1 MNSLHSAGLKET
13 ILARGHENVLATHRT
28 TFEITKEA
36 NLSKRGNCVI
46 AVSADKALNDLGFE
60 FKEGLRKN
68 DSRISILIEVGGVA
82 ETVNASGNS
91 KLILDHPADIVVR
104 KGGHISDRTLAIGA
118 DKAACDLSRKLVE
131 ELKSPKKTVKITMT
145 LGTQ

>member
-1 MNSLHSAGLKET
+1 MNSLHPAGLKET
-13 ILARGHENVLATHRT
+13 ILARGHENVLATHET

-46 AVSADKALNDLGFE
+46 AVSADKALDDLGSE

-91 KLILDHPADIVVR
+91 KLILDHPTDIVVR
-104 KGGHISDRTLAIGA
+104 KTSHISDRTLAIEA

-131 ELKSPKKTVKITMT
+131 ELRSPKKTVKITMT
-145 LGTQ
+145 LRTQ